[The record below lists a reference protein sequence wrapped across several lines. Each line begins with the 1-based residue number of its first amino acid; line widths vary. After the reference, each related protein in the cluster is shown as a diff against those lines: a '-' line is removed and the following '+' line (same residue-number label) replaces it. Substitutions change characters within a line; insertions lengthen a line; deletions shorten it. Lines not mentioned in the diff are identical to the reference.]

1 MSQKTKKIEKYMKYN
16 HTILT
21 AMVNKGEIPYRLN
34 PIHTEVFPNSAPERR
49 LNQIFYDFFYRG
61 TL

>member
-1 MSQKTKKIEKYMKYN
+1 MKYN
-16 HTILT
+16 HTFLT
-21 AMVNKGEIPYRLN
+21 GMVNKGEISYGLN
-34 PIHTEVFPNSAPERR
+34 PIHTEVFPNSAPERG